1 MSLFELMDSKLSID
15 NYTLNKFPEL
25 KSRYP
30 YNIIITVTDIK
41 LYNCDLTFES
51 MMKSLQYKYY
61 GIVLKKDDL
70 LFDLSYEQKDGG
82 LDIRVTFFN
91 CLFDI
96 EYAIESDID
105 NCNFIYLTPEWVNV
119 VYY

>member
-1 MSLFELMDSKLSID
+1 
-15 NYTLNKFPEL
+15 
-25 KSRYP
+25 
-30 YNIIITVTDIK
+30 
-41 LYNCDLTFES
+41 
-51 MMKSLQYKYY
+51 MKSLQYKYD

-82 LDIRVTFFN
+82 LDIKVTFFN

-96 EYAIESDID
+96 EYAIECDID
-105 NCNFIYLTPEWVNV
+105 HSNFIHLTPEWVNI

>member
-1 MSLFELMDSKLSID
+1 MKLTYKKDRSFDFESNYVEIHITVYTIPNHKNITSLYRCVYTEFDVSLFELMDSKLSID

-51 MMKSLQYKYY
+51 MMKSLQYKYD
-61 GIVLKKDDL
+61 GIV
-70 LFDLSYEQKDGG
+70 
-82 LDIRVTFFN
+82 
-91 CLFDI
+91 
-96 EYAIESDID
+96 
-105 NCNFIYLTPEWVNV
+105 
-119 VYY
+119 